1 MRISFSESAAEAAE
15 VKSPEPKPT
24 TSMAAMIA
32 PRRPTSHMRISP
44 ALKFRGISR
53 TATKKADARRQ
64 GAARTLNEK
73 SPTHAHAR
81 FQPADHRYGVD
92 DQGAL
97 MASRRLSPLY
107 KAKFSLVSSVVKK
120 RGILRNQA
128 RPRAIFCG

>member
-1 MRISFSESAAEAAE
+1 MRISFSVSAAEAAE
-15 VKSPEPKPT
+15 VQSAEPKPT
-24 TSMAAMIA
+24 TSMAAIA

-53 TATKKADARRQ
+53 TGVATRKADARRQ
-64 GAARTLNEK
+64 GPANSAAK

-120 RGILRNQA
+120 RGILRNQ
-128 RPRAIFCG
+128 R